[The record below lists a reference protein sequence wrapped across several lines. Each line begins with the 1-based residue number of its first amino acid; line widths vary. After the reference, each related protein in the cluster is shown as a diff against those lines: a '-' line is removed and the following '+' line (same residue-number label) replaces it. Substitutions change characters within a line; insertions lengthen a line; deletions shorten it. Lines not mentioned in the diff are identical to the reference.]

1 MLVTHVKVHFQQLIN
16 TLCISKYMFTCKN
29 LQKTAN
35 FVVFGLQ
42 MDKVRIISL
51 NSRSFPHIP
60 SNRPRNILCYSAQ

>member
-42 MDKVRIISL
+42 MDKVRSINTIM
-51 NSRSFPHIP
+51 
-60 SNRPRNILCYSAQ
+60 Y

>member
-1 MLVTHVKVHFQQLIN
+1 MPVTHVKVHFQQLIN

-42 MDKVRIISL
+42 MDKVRSTMHSVVI
-51 NSRSFPHIP
+51 R
-60 SNRPRNILCYSAQ
+60 